1 MRRITILLAD
11 DHTMI
16 SAALGNS
23 WSLNTKVVGRVE
35 HGHALIKTAMDLKPD
50 LVLVDVGM
58 PLLNGLDA
66 GRELKKLMPQVKLI
80 FLTVNPDPAVA
91 SEALRI
97 GASGYL
103 LKNSQEEELLEAVRN
118 ATRGLHTSRHKSRK
132 RWKRA

>member
-1 MRRITILLAD
+1 M
-11 DHTMI
+11 
-16 SAALGNS
+16 
-23 WSLNTKVVGRVE
+23 VGRVE
-35 HGHALIKTAMDLKPD
+35 HNHALIKTAMDLKPD

-97 GASGYL
+97 GASAYL

-132 RWKRA
+132 QWKRA